1 MINLAVIELKDIIK
15 YLVRI
20 TLVIVIVV
28 ALTKFFAGF
37 KTTLN
42 TEKNPLLECLDTVVP
57 SISAVN
63 KKETKIADKN
73 KLDPL
78 KIALGIELSMM
89 DTLKENDVNTKENLE
104 EDGSFSNALS
114 NTLTDEKGNA
124 EEVQEAEIGLKT
136 EVLKTNVPEKYTS
149 EYNGVKIRNETDNI
163 KLTKEMLTPNVNINM
178 NSILIYHTH
187 TCESYTPTKEY
198 SYKESGNFRT
208 TDLNCNMVRVG
219 DELEKYMKHYGYN
232 VIHDRTIYDSSY
244 SQSYDRSL
252 KGVAKLLEKNE
263 DTEILFDLHRDA
275 IGDSSYAPTVKIG
288 EEEAAQLMFVIGSN
302 GGGSEHANWNE
313 NLKLAIKIQEK
324 ANELY
329 PGLFKPIIL
338 RDSRYNQQLAKGAS
352 IIEVGA
358 TGNTMEQCLTSMKYL
373 AKILSEVL
381 K

>member
-28 ALTKFFAGF
+28 ALTKFFSGF
-37 KTTLN
+37 KTKLN

-78 KIALGIELSMM
+78 KMALGIELSMM

-124 EEVQEAEIGLKT
+124 EEEQEAETGLKT

-219 DELEKYMKHYGYN
+219 NELEKYMKHYGYN